1 MNVKRQLLKDLA
13 EINYIVGRH
22 SGAWE
27 TLCDREAFAL
37 ECLEEMMKYA
47 KAYGVPFKE
56 NIKDNFFESDWQDH
70 MKFGIEYAYDELL
83 FELKEK
89 TQEQIIMLIE

>member
-1 MNVKRQLLKDLA
+1 MNRKQQLLKDLA

-27 TLCDREAFAL
+27 TLNDREAFAF
-37 ECLEEMMKYA
+37 ECLEEIMKYA
-47 KAYGVPFKE
+47 RTYEIPFKE

-70 MKFGIEYAYDELL
+70 LIFGIEYAYDELL

-89 TQEQIIMLIE
+89 IEEKIMEMLL